1 MEYDSLAGTMQ
12 TSRLFL
18 PGLMPRIISQ
28 CCCYVDFVL
37 DFFLGGGGGGGGGD
51 TAGFLSLRRHGR
63 AFFICHPP
71 SEMCQ
76 GGEFALQNN
85 DIKREGGG

>member
-37 DFFLGGGGGGGGGD
+37 DFFFFFFFGGGG
-51 TAGFLSLRRHGR
+51 
-63 AFFICHPP
+63 
-71 SEMCQ
+71 
-76 GGEFALQNN
+76 
-85 DIKREGGG
+85 EGGGILQDFSVCVDTAVHFLFATLPLR